1 MGETRSVSRRV
12 SNCCASQGHVCC
24 GHQNCHAV
32 LSVTSQV
39 EVVGIM
45 ATFNWISSSLA
56 REQWRG
62 DSRESRTVRNSPR
75 DGAFSSCDQ
84 LLSLIA
90 LLLEDPLQQ
99 RLLSFGH
106 KSPAKSHLMVSM
118 LSSDGQWTMKASDDF
133 SVSILEAEG
142 LMKKL
147 KVQVHSCSIS
157 DPFSMFLNSSFAAF
171 NSFSSVKASN
181 PVTAKAF
188 PALSAAI

>member
-106 KSPAKSHLMVSM
+106 KSPAKI
-118 LSSDGQWTMKASDDF
+118 SSDGINAVKRRTVDN
-133 SVSILEAEG
+133 EG
-142 LMKKL
+142 FRRLFCL
-147 KVQVHSCSIS
+147 DSEG
-157 DPFSMFLNSSFAAF
+157 
-171 NSFSSVKASN
+171 
-181 PVTAKAF
+181 
-188 PALSAAI
+188 